1 MKKNEVAEIIKKGGA
16 TLDKN
21 GAAVNFSRGFQVS
34 IKDCYTLEF
43 CDVVQIKKAING
55 LLKRAKKTGEFVGI
69 WVDGEAVYIDI
80 SEYINDE
87 KKAIEAGKKRQQKAI
102 FNWKTLRSIYL

>member
-1 MKKNEVAEIIKKGGA
+1 MKKNEIAEIIKKGGA

-21 GAAVNFSRGFQVS
+21 GEAVTFKKGFQVS
-34 IKDCYTLEF
+34 IKDCFTLDF
-43 CDVVQIKKAING
+43 RDIMQIKKAISG
-55 LLKRAKKTGEFVGI
+55 LLKRAKKTGEFVGV

-80 SEYINDE
+80 SEYIGDE

-102 FNWKTLRSIYL
+102 FNWATLESIYL